1 MFGAISAPTEDYRD
15 EKTLERLVRKI
26 AASMTRPWTIMEVCG
41 DQTQTLLEYK
51 LLERLPNKLSIVH
64 GPGCAVATVPVEI
77 LDRALD
83 IAQNPEVIF
92 CAPVELLRIPGSTC
106 DLLEVKARGSDV
118 RVVYS
123 PIDCINVARSN
134 PGKKVVF
141 FNVGYE
147 TAVQMDALAV
157 WQARRLGITNFFLLN
172 YHAQIPPVCSTILSQ
187 PDNVVHG
194 LLGPGQNC
202 TLTGFE
208 EYEQVSHQFHIPVV
222 ITGFEPVDVLEG
234 ILKCISMLESGKVG
248 VENQYKRAVKKVGN
262 PESRALINEVFEPA
276 QREWRGIGAVPLG
289 GYQLKPQ
296 FASFDALS
304 LFTPPACALIEP
316 NNCISEQIWRGMKK
330 PTDCPSFG
338 KSCKPDSPLGASMVS
353 SLGTCSAYLK
363 YMKERA
369 I

>member
-1 MFGAISAPTEDYRD
+1 MFGAISPPTEDYRD

-51 LLERLPNKLSIVH
+51 LLERLPEKLTIVH
-64 GPGCAVATVPVEI
+64 GPGCAVATVPVPI
-77 LDRALD
+77 LDRAIA
-83 IAQNPEVIF
+83 IAQNAEVIF
-92 CAPVELLRIPGSTC
+92 CAPVELLRIPGSSC

-134 PGKKVVF
+134 PDKKVVF

-147 TAVQMDALAV
+147 TEVQMDALAV

-172 YHAQIPPVCSTILSQ
+172 YHAQVPPVCSTILSR
-187 PDNVVHG
+187 PDNVVQG

-208 EYEQVSHQFHIPVV
+208 EYEQLAHRFHLPVV

-234 ILKCISMLESGKVG
+234 ILKCISMLESGKTG

-276 QREWRGIGAVPLG
+276 AREWRGIGPVADG
-289 GYQLKPQ
+289 GYRLKPQ
-296 FASFDALS
+296 FASFDVLNMFEAP
-304 LFTPPACALIEP
+304 TCDLIEP
-316 NNCISEQIWRGMKK
+316 NNCISDQIWRGLKK
-330 PTDCPSFG
+330 PVDCPSFG
-338 KSCKPDSPLGASMVS
+338 KACKPDSPMGASMVS

-363 YMKERA
+363 YMKDRG
-369 I
+369 